1 MIRTSAQYKSAKEF
15 IDKDLELYDYAL
27 SEKMTSHEYNLYL
40 QDTQYCFN
48 VLYEKLRTLE
58 DIIEYLDYYSSTKIE
73 KIRREIAAKEAAMAQ
88 ITNRLSNNLAISRP
102 VTWEANSLTEITD
115 RDGSI
120 LPDASIKS
128 DYSITSGFI
137 DSNKQTILSVVKK
150 SNLPCYKD
158 NLDTCISDNYY
169 MSFYDLDNPQKI
181 EEELEIELG
190 APDDFDCV
198 EYEPINCGIVY
209 SGKNDS
215 NHVILKLIANNMAK
229 GRENFFY
236 DTFKESNL
244 NNINNNSFIY
254 NQGSTISSNQNTLAD
269 ELDQKLSNDYIY
281 EVNSTQKKNAAAED
295 EIDGN

>member
-73 KIRREIAAKEAAMAQ
+73 KIRREIAAKEAAIAQ
-88 ITNRLSNNLAISRP
+88 LTNRLANNLAISQP
-102 VTWEANSLTEITD
+102 VTWEANSLAEITD
-115 RDGSI
+115 RDGSV
-120 LPDASIKS
+120 LQGASIKNN
-128 DYSITSGFI
+128 YSIISGFI
-137 DSNKQTILSVVKK
+137 DSNKQTILSVEKK

-158 NLDTCISDNYY
+158 NLDFCIANNYY
-169 MSFYDLDNPQKI
+169 IAFYDLDNPQGI

-190 APDDFDCV
+190 APDDFDYV
-198 EYEPINCGIVY
+198 EYEPINCCGIVY

-254 NQGSTISSNQNTLAD
+254 NQGSTVNSNQNILAD
-269 ELDQKLSNDYIY
+269 ELDKKLFSDYIY
-281 EVNSTQKKNAAAED
+281 EVTSTQKKNVAAED
-295 EIDGN
+295 EI